1 MTYVIPHTSEWFK
14 ALEALN
20 PAQAA
25 MTKQL
30 IDLAGKA
37 EVCSACGD
45 FPTTDYKVVGVSF
58 APGVDA
64 TIRLCDDCR
73 DIRTETQGE
82 SYEPLKT

>member
-1 MTYVIPHTSEWFK
+1 MTYMIPHTSEWFK
-14 ALEALN
+14 ALEALD

-30 IDLAGKA
+30 IDLAGKV

-45 FPTTDYKVVGVSF
+45 FPTTDYRVVGVSL

-73 DIRTETQGE
+73 GIRTVTQGE
-82 SYEPLKT
+82 SYEPLKA

>member
-1 MTYVIPHTSEWFK
+1 MAYVIPHSSEWFK

-25 MTKQL
+25 ITKQL
-30 IDLAGKA
+30 IDLAGKV
-37 EVCSACGD
+37 EVCSVCGD
-45 FPTTDYKVVGVSF
+45 YPTTDYKVVGVSF
-58 APGVDA
+58 RPGVDA

-82 SYEPLKT
+82 SYEPIKT